1 MDVELARTFLAIV
14 RTGSFVRAAEL
25 LNVSQ
30 TTISARVRTLEAQL
44 GRPLFRRSKQGA
56 SLTPAGEQML
66 RYAPMI
72 VQLWQRARQ
81 QVAVPKGRRAIL
93 SVGGEFSLWHPW
105 LAEFMV
111 AMRGSAPEIALRM
124 HVGPS
129 DSLIEQVAAGALDV
143 AVVYAPHA
151 RPGVRAELLLEE
163 RLALVTTDPEAGA
176 VNPEGYVYIDWGQDF
191 AQSHDLA
198 FPDGA
203 DPSLVV
209 DHGPLALSYL
219 LQVGGSGYFRQRI
232 AAPLIAEGR
241 LYPVAGAPAFFYPV
255 YAVVSGHAA
264 DATVEIALAEL
275 RGIAARD
282 PGA

>member
-14 RTGSFVRAAEL
+14 RTGSFVRAAEV

-30 TTISARVRTLEAQL
+30 TTISARVRTLEEQL

-56 SLTPAGEQML
+56 SLTAAGEQML
-66 RYAPMI
+66 RFAPMI

-105 LAEFMV
+105 LAELMV
-111 AMRGSAPEIALRM
+111 AMRRSAPEVALRM
-124 HVGPS
+124 QVGPS
-129 DSLIEQVAAGALDV
+129 GGLIEQVAAGALDL
-143 AVVYAPHA
+143 AVVYAPHP

-163 RLALVTTDPEAGA
+163 RLVLVTTDPEGGPID
-176 VNPEGYVYIDWGQDF
+176 PESYVYVDWGQDF
-191 AQSHDLA
+191 AQGHDLA
-198 FPDGA
+198 FPEGT

-219 LQVGGSGYFRQRI
+219 LKVGGSGYFRQRI
-232 AAPLIAEGR
+232 AAPLIAQGR
-241 LYPVAGAPAFFYPV
+241 LHPVPGSPAFFYPV
-255 YAVVSGHAA
+255 YAVVSGQAVDAA
-264 DATVEIALAEL
+264 VEKALADL
-275 RGIAARD
+275 RAIAAGD